1 VVQGVVLVT
10 VAIVIAINLAVD
22 GLCRLLDP
30 RIARA

>member
-1 VVQGVVLVT
+1 VLVT
-10 VAIVIAINLAVD
+10 VALVIAINLMVD